1 VDAEAHDPD
10 LIQASTVKAV
20 LHVEAIPRL
29 RRPVLVLA
37 IVGWVDAGESGARA
51 AAGLGTQLD
60 GGRVFARYELEDL
73 VDLQQTRPT
82 VSLDERGGR
91 RIAWPTIEFVAG
103 RAGRDVVCC
112 IGPEPSLRWPTVT
125 RELVELAGQL
135 GVERAIGL
143 GGMPAVVSHR
153 QPVPILATA
162 TNAAL
167 AEEAGAMRAD
177 YHGMTGLQTV
187 LQVALGE
194 AGIPS
199 LGLWAQV
206 PHYVSATPSPP
217 AVRALLDRLRELGG
231 VSLDLSSL
239 DAQVDEYTARVEEGL
254 ADRPDVGELVTA
266 IEEQERGEVSGDE
279 IAAEIEQF
287 LRDQ

>member
-1 VDAEAHDPD
+1 VDAEAHASHP
-10 LIQASTVKAV
+10 IEASTVRGV
-20 LHVEAIPRL
+20 LHVDAMPRL

-82 VSLDERGGR
+82 VSLVEGGGR
-91 RIAWPTIEFVAG
+91 HVAWPTIELVAG

-125 RELVELAGQL
+125 RELVALAGQL

-167 AEEAGAMRAD
+167 AQEAGAIRAD
-177 YHGMTGLQTV
+177 YHGVTGLQTV

-217 AVRALLDRLRELGG
+217 AVRALLERLRDLAGI
-231 VSLDLSSL
+231 SLDLSSL
-239 DAQVDEYTARVEEGL
+239 DTQVQDYTTRVEEGL
-254 ADRPDVGELVTA
+254 ADRPDVAELVTA

>member
-1 VDAEAHDPD
+1 MLQLDAM
-10 LIQASTVKAV
+10 
-20 LHVEAIPRL
+20 PRL

-82 VSLDERGGR
+82 VSLVEGGGR
-91 RIAWPTIEFVAG
+91 RVAWPTIELVAG

-125 RELVELAGQL
+125 RELVALAGQL

-162 TNAAL
+162 TDSAL
-167 AEEAGAMRAD
+167 AKEAGAIRGD
-177 YHGMTGLQTV
+177 YHGVTGLQTV

-217 AVRALLDRLRELGG
+217 AVRALLERLRDLAGI
-231 VSLDLSSL
+231 SLDLSSL
-239 DAQVDEYTARVEEGL
+239 DPQVQDYTARVEEGL
-254 ADRPDVGELVTA
+254 ADRPDVAELVTA

>member
-1 VDAEAHDPD
+1 MG
-10 LIQASTVKAV
+10 V
-20 LHVEAIPRL
+20 LHVDAMPRL
-29 RRPVLVLA
+29 RRPVLVVA

-82 VSLDERGGR
+82 VALVEGGGR
-91 RIAWPTIEFVAG
+91 RVAWPTIEFVAG

-125 RELVELAGQL
+125 RELVELARNL

-162 TNAAL
+162 TD
-167 AEEAGAMRAD
+167 GAVAKETGAIRAD
-177 YHGMTGLQTV
+177 YHGVTGLQTV

-194 AGIPS
+194 AGIPAI
-199 LGLWAQV
+199 GLWAQV

-217 AVRALLDRLRELGG
+217 AVRALLERLRDVAGI
-231 VSLDLSSL
+231 SLDLSSL
-239 DAQVDEYTARVEEGL
+239 DAQVQDYTARVEEGL
-254 ADRPDVGELVTA
+254 ADRPDVAELVTA

>member
-1 VDAEAHDPD
+1 MLQIDAM
-10 LIQASTVKAV
+10 
-20 LHVEAIPRL
+20 PRL

-51 AAGLGTQLD
+51 AAGLGTQLE
-60 GGRVFARYELEDL
+60 GGRVFARYDLEEL

-82 VSLDERGGR
+82 VSFVEGSGR
-91 RIAWPTIEFVAG
+91 RVAWPTLEFVAG

-125 RELVELAGQL
+125 RELVDLARNL
-135 GVERAIGL
+135 GVELAVGL
-143 GGMPAVVSHR
+143 GGMPAAVSHR
-153 QPVPILATA
+153 RPVPVLATA

-167 AEEAGAMRAD
+167 AREGGAIRAD
-177 YHGMTGLQTV
+177 YHGVTGLQTV
-187 LQVALGE
+187 LQVALGD
-194 AGIPS
+194 AGIPA

-217 AVRALLDRLRELGG
+217 AVRALLDRLRDLAG
-231 VSLDLSSL
+231 VTLDLSSL
-239 DAQVDEYTARVEEGL
+239 DAQVDEYTARVEQGL
-254 ADRPDVGELVTA
+254 SDRPDVAELVTA
-266 IEEQERGEVSGDE
+266 IEEQERGEASGDDL
-279 IAAEIEQF
+279 AAEIEQF